1 MKLLRFVLTL
11 LVASTLS
18 ASCGLPQSGPPQ
30 EIDPSQVPYHLLKT
44 ATPAPSTKAQTA
56 LTTTPRIY
64 LLTSSSRLRAVEAP
78 LAASSVPQLLQA
90 LLARLTQGPDP
101 AQRAS
106 GLATALG
113 PGVTLTLKL
122 VRNRTAV
129 VRLDLGEQG
138 PAANRLPLA
147 IGQIVLTATSVRGID
162 RVKLVRADG
171 APIEVPLPDGALT
184 VEPVQASDYESLVSG
199 SSTSSP
205 YSPSSSSSTVPAG
218 PT

>member
-1 MKLLRFVLTL
+1 MKLLRFVLAL
-11 LVASTLS
+11 LVASTLC
-18 ASCGLPQSGPPQ
+18 ASCGLPDSGPPQ
-30 EIDPSQVPYHLLKT
+30 QIDPSQVPYHLLKT
-44 ATPAPSTKAQTA
+44 ATTAASTKAQTA
-56 LTTTPRIY
+56 RTTTPRIY
-64 LLTSSSRLRAVEAP
+64 LLTSSRRLRAVEAP
-78 LAASSVPQLLQA
+78 LAPGSVSQLLQA
-90 LLARLTQGPDP
+90 LLAQLAQGPDQ

-113 PGVTLTLKL
+113 PGVSLTLNL

-129 VRLDLGEQG
+129 VRLDLGDQG

-147 IGQIVLTATSVRGID
+147 IGQVVLTATSLRGID

-184 VEPVQASDYESLVSG
+184 VEPVQGADYASLVTGSSPSSP
-199 SSTSSP
+199 SSTS
-205 YSPSSSSSTVPAG
+205 THPAG